1 MNNNA
6 PFDQR
11 KYRQSALVRVTA
23 DALAF
28 YLTLSLGVGATDGW
42 FPDGEG
48 GKPWLDNS
56 LSAMSDFWNA
66 KNRWWN
72 AWPSDSKIRGF
83 AIKSVKM
90 WKTC

>member
-1 MNNNA
+1 MHPLINVSFACYLMNKTHQLI
-6 PFDQR
+6 D
-11 KYRQSALVRVTA
+11 
-23 DALAF
+23 LAF
-28 YLTLSLGVGATDGW
+28 YLTLSLGVGGIDGW

-72 AWPSDSKIRGF
+72 AWPSDPKVRGF

>member
-1 MNNNA
+1 MTMMI
-6 PFDQR
+6 
-11 KYRQSALVRVTA
+11 LMII
-23 DALAF
+23 AF
-28 YLTLSLGVGATDGW
+28 YLSLSLAVGATDGW

-66 KNRWWN
+66 KNRWWSN
-72 AWPSDSKIRGF
+72 WPSDPKTRGF